1 MTQNIDTSEVEKFAD
16 LAERW
21 WDPKG
26 EFKPLH
32 IINPLRAEFI
42 ASRVDLKNMDV
53 LDVGCGGGLLCE
65 ALFDFNG
72 KISGID
78 AAGPGIEIAKR
89 HAKDNCKEILYRDI
103 TAEELVDSES
113 EKYDVVTCLEVIEH
127 VPDPQ
132 SLVTACSNLL
142 KPGGSLFLSTI
153 NRNPRSWITA
163 IVGAEYIFN
172 ILPKGTH
179 EFSKFIKPS
188 ELASCMRTAG
198 INLSETKGM
207 FYNPLTHKANLNNDL
222 GVNYLMYGKK
232 PKN

>member
-42 ASRVDLKNMDV
+42 ASRVDLENMDI

-65 ALFDFNG
+65 ALFDCNG

-89 HAKDNCKEILYRDI
+89 HAEDNFKEIHYRDI

-179 EFSKFIKPS
+179 EYDKFIKPS
-188 ELASCMRTAG
+188 EL
-198 INLSETKGM
+198 INMMEANGLEVKELMGM
-207 FYNPLTHKANLNNDL
+207 SYNPITKNYWL
-222 GVNYLMYGKK
+222 GKNVDVNYLIHAKK
-232 PKN
+232 I

>member
-1 MTQNIDTSEVEKFAD
+1 MTKNIDKSEVEKFAD
-16 LAERW
+16 LSQKW

-32 IINPLRAEFI
+32 IINPLRANFI
-42 ASRVDLKNMDV
+42 ASRVDLNGKDI

-65 ALFDFNG
+65 ALFDHNG
-72 KISGID
+72 NISGID
-78 AAGPGIEIAKR
+78 AAGPGIEIAKQ
-89 HAKDNCKEILYRDI
+89 HANENNKEVFYRAT
-103 TAEELVDSES
+103 TAEELIDSES

-132 SLVTACSNLL
+132 SLVTACSKLL

-179 EFSKFIKPS
+179 EFAKFIKPS
-188 ELASCMRTAG
+188 ELAGYMRNAE

-207 FYNPLTHKANLNNDL
+207 FYNPITHKASLNNDL

-232 PKN
+232 PSN